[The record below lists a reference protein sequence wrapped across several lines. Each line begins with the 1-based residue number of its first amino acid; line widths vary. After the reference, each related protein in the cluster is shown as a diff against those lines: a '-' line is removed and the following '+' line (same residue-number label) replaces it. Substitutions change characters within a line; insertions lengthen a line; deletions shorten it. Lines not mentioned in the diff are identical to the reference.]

1 MRGVALDQIGQDQR
15 EDHHERHYADH
26 VECGVQQCREEVLV
40 MEQFDEVF
48 ESDEGS
54 RTEQRGVGE
63 GKPESVECRKDDEYK
78 HNHERWQNKQVGGND
93 GAEATILLLAVVE
106 VHRFRPAGGRAG
118 LRPVSGECRVAHCD
132 SFSFANSTDLSRASL
147 AVCLPCMA
155 RAICCWKFL
164 EPLLSVNSDGREP

>member
-1 MRGVALDQIGQDQR
+1 
-15 EDHHERHYADH
+15 
-26 VECGVQQCREEVLV
+26 

-48 ESDEGS
+48 ESDEFA

-63 GKPESVECRKDDEYK
+63 GKPESVECREDDEDK
-78 HNHERWQNKQVGGND
+78 HNHERGQNEQVRGND
-93 GAEATILLLAVVE
+93 GAELAILLLAVTRI
-106 VHRFRPAGGRAG
+106 HRFRPVGGRAG
-118 LRPVSGECRVAHCD
+118 LRPVSGECRVAHCA

-164 EPLLSVNSDGREP
+164 